1 MANGIKQL
9 RVSSPAPPAFGA
21 APRSPPG
28 RRCRR
33 RRRCRRVALAW
44 PVRRWRPLYG
54 NTLCRC
60 SIAEATS
67 KMHCIALDV
76 PRPTFTRSAT
86 ERQPAD
92 RTGKA
97 SGTPSAPLSPVPPCP
112 PHAPAPF
119 AIVTRPDGAS
129 QAQSQFDPG
138 GLWFSYCTWGVGL
151 GQPGMPGFALIPNFS
166 AWAKSAS
173 ALALSPFCQYE

>member
-28 RRCRR
+28 RRCQRH
-33 RRRCRRVALAW
+33 VALAW

-60 SIAEATS
+60 SIEEATS
-67 KMHCIALDV
+67 KVHCIALDV

-97 SGTPSAPLSPVPPCP
+97 SGTPSAPPFASATLPTTRSSPVRHCHPPRWRLP
-112 PHAPAPF
+112 SPITIRSRWF
-119 AIVTRPDGAS
+119 
-129 QAQSQFDPG
+129 
-138 GLWFSYCTWGVGL
+138 WFSYCTWGVGL
-151 GQPGMPGFALIPNFS
+151 GQPGPPGFALIPNFS